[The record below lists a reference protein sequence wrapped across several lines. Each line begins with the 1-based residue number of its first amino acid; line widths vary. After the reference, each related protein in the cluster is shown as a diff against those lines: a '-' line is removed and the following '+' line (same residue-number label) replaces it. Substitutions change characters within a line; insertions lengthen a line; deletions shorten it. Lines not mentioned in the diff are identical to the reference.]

1 MKTPKRISSR
11 PSVIDVLDQRHSRW
25 KRKNRVKQLKNTIR
39 TINNKLAD
47 ANLSRIILR
56 DYLINNRNAYI
67 IRSRKAET
75 EQARKDWLAATR
87 DLSLFINLSH
97 TPAELYAELNGKDPI
112 PHAIKFTAE
121 ECAILT
127 SLREETL
134 YSNVTEPAACASTL
148 TETAAQNTEG

>member
-1 MKTPKRISSR
+1 MKTPKRHYKTTFLEWDDEFQGRLSSNQ
-11 PSVIDVLDQRHSRW
+11 QRAYARW
-25 KRKNRVKQLKNTIR
+25 KRKNRVKSLKNTIR

-56 DYLINNRNAYI
+56 NYLINKRNAFI

-87 DLSLFINLSH
+87 DLSLFINLSY
-97 TPAELYAELNGKDPI
+97 TPAELIEKLNGKDPI

-121 ECAILT
+121 ERAILT
-127 SLREETL
+127 SLREE
-134 YSNVTEPAACASTL
+134 E
-148 TETAAQNTEG
+148 